1 MKPRQGAAALP
12 REVRIIGGQWK
23 RSKLPVADKP
33 GLRPTPERVRETL
46 EWADWKIPEAL
57 WADLSA
63 LPFATDDP
71 EATRQYS
78 AG

>member
-1 MKPRQGAAALP
+1 M
-12 REVRIIGGQWK
+12 
-23 RSKLPVADKP
+23 
-33 GLRPTPERVRETL
+33 RETL

-57 WADLSA
+57 WAELSA